1 MAYTTYEF
9 YTTTYY
15 GTTITTEPV
24 FDKWLSKATD
34 KLNYLTFGNIT
45 DETAVEF
52 ATQIS
57 KATCALMD
65 LLFELDKAKN
75 NATSTESGNIKSMSS
90 GNESVTFGNNDTVI
104 TTVLADTKAQLTLM
118 RETIA
123 EYLND
128 TGLLYG
134 GC

>member
-15 GTTITTEPV
+15 GTTIEGSV
-24 FDKWLSKATD
+24 FSKWLSKATD

-45 DETAVEF
+45 EETAVEF
-52 ATQIS
+52 ATPIA

-65 LLFELDKAKN
+65 LLYELDKAKI
-75 NATSTESGNIKSMSS
+75 NATSTENGNIKSMSS
-90 GNESVTFGNNDTVI
+90 GNESVSFGTNDTVI
-104 TTVLADTKAQLTLM
+104 TTALSDTKAQLLLM

-123 EYLND
+123 EYLSG